1 MPRYVITEK
10 AGRIV
15 AGQRNSGVGTE
26 IDLTEQEAKAGVRE
40 GTLILR
46 KEPEEATSAD
56 EVSDDRKT
64 DARSAAKPKAATKD
78 DSK

>member
-10 AGRIV
+10 AGRFV
-15 AGQRNSGVGTE
+15 AGQRNSGVGPE
-26 IDLTEQEAKAGVRE
+26 LILTEQQAKAGVRE

-46 KEPEEATSAD
+46 KEQAD
-56 EVSDDRKT
+56 VQPRV
-64 DARSAAKPKAATKD
+64 DASEAAKDAAKSAPKAKGKD

>member
-15 AGQRNSGVGTE
+15 AGRRNSGVGTE
-26 IDLTEQEAKAGVRE
+26 LDLTEQEAKAGVRE

-46 KEPEEATSAD
+46 KDPDAPADGVVKPAPE
-56 EVSDDRKT
+56 KP
-64 DARSAAKPKAATKD
+64 AAKPKGAATD

>member
-10 AGRIV
+10 AGRFV

-26 IDLTEQEAKAGVRE
+26 LNLTEQQAKAGVRE

-46 KEPEEATSAD
+46 KAPGDAQPNVAASEPTKDAGKSA
-56 EVSDDRKT
+56 
-64 DARSAAKPKAATKD
+64 PKSKGKD